1 MISLMTT
8 SAHASFAGV
17 RHKAN
22 ATGAAG
28 IGLCHTVLLPAHSRS
43 RAGKLTA
50 KAAVRKQAAEP
61 LSARKQAAGPQE
73 RRVASAPNSFVFCRP
88 LIIGTPTRQQM
99 IASPAATESMQ
110 T

>member
-1 MISLMTT
+1 MISLMAT

-22 ATGAAG
+22 TTGAAG
-28 IGLCHTVLLPAHSRS
+28 IGLCHTVLLPAHSRP

-50 KAAVRKQAAEP
+50 KAAVRKQAAE
-61 LSARKQAAGPQE
+61 PQE